1 MTKANK
7 NRTKNNQ
14 DNNIS
19 ENWYQ
24 ERIRQTKT
32 SFNLAICLA
41 TTTAIFGLVASISL
55 VVGNISATTATTAA
69 SLVSGVASRRSYKLY
84 EKASQSFDEAAKTLL
99 DD

>member
-7 NRTKNNQ
+7 NRTKNHQ
-14 DNNIS
+14 ANNIS
-19 ENWYQ
+19 EHWYQ
-24 ERIRQTKT
+24 ERAHENKA

-41 TTTAIFGLVASISL
+41 TTTAIFGLVAGVSL

-84 EKASQSFDEAAKTLL
+84 EKASQSLDEAAKTLL